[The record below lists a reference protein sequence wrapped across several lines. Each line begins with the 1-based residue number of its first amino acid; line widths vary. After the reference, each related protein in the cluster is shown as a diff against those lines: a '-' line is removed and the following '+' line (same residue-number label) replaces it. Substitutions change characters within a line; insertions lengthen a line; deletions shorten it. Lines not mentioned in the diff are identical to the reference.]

1 MPSLRPRLQQRRG
14 VCRVARYYVL
24 EPQLRRAHDEA
35 QAGRA
40 SVFLGGGAG
49 GGGGDGGRAGLSR
62 ATVREGAAKRGI
74 AATG

>member
-49 GGGGDGGRAGLSR
+49 GGGGRAGLSR
-62 ATVREGAAKRGI
+62 PTVREGAAKRGI